1 MLVVGGDAGER
12 VAGSKKLATVKAG
25 RGLYA
30 HSTQSL
36 CSPRREGFGELR
48 PGYLQ
53 WLVDLQAVVVCGEVV
68 MQSSV
73 STKRLVLG
81 IVDVRA
87 PLEVRQQV
95 VESVTLIVDLACPF
109 IVRAIGSSVP
119 KHKVE
124 CAGTSES
131 FSTSIVNAAVSESRL
146 RSSDEAPIDQR

>member
-1 MLVVGGDAGER
+1 M
-12 VAGSKKLATVKAG
+12 
-25 RGLYA
+25 
-30 HSTQSL
+30 Q
-36 CSPRREGFGELR
+36 CSVP
-48 PGYLQ
+48 
-53 WLVDLQAVVVCGEVV
+53 A
-68 MQSSV
+68 
-73 STKRLVLG
+73 KRLILG